1 MRFSSDE
8 IKEQK
13 FKKKMR
19 GLDPEEVDV
28 FVHMVADD
36 FDEFEKE
43 NKTLKNKIKDYK
55 LEIESLQRSE
65 NKLKASMEEMEKNMP
80 TLEEVEKEG
89 REIILKAKQKAK
101 EIKDTAMNEAVALEK
116 EINKIRALKDRLQK
130 DLANAGEGL

>member
-1 MRFSSDE
+1 MRFSSQE

-55 LEIESLQRSE
+55 LEIEALQRSE
-65 NKLKASMEEMEKNMP
+65 KNLKATLEEMKKNTP
-80 TLEEVEKEG
+80 TLEAVEKEG
-89 REIILKAKQKAK
+89 REILLSAKQKAK

-116 EINKIRALKDRLQK
+116 EINKIRTLKDRLQK
-130 DLANAGEGL
+130 GAINAGGGP